1 MDARVEGV
9 YHVELWCE
17 APDDAGAEVAA
28 MYGENG
34 RSVVVR
40 SSTVRLRVKGG
51 DEDLVPPVGQSQLGM
66 APVR

>member
-9 YHVELWCE
+9 YRVELWCE

-28 MYGENG
+28 TYGEDG
-34 RSVVVR
+34 RSAVVR